1 MFDLRKKNINLF
13 INDALMV
20 QHQIGFSFRSS
31 IKEWLAMSSG
41 QLRFLLKF
49 FSESRIGFENG
60 FYLIFLW

>member
-1 MFDLRKKNINLF
+1 MFDLRKKNIKLF

-20 QHQIGFSFRSS
+20 QHQTGFSFRSS
-31 IKEWLAMSSG
+31 IKEWLATSSG

-49 FSESRIGFENG
+49 FSENRIGFENG